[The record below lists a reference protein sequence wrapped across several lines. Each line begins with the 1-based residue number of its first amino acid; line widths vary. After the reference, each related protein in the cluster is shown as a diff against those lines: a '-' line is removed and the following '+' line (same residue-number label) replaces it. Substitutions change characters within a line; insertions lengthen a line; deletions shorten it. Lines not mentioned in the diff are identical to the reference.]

1 MLSLSSQPLC
11 LLFMLLPLL
20 EMLFLSPPTR
30 VCVCVCVCVCAR
42 VRTLSPVGP
51 IDCNLSG
58 SSVHGIF
65 QARILEC
72 GAISYS
78 RGIFP
83 TQGSN
88 LSLLNLLLW
97 QRILYS
103 SATWE
108 APTNAWL
115 VPTHLSGLQ

>member
-20 EMLFLSPPTR
+20 EMLFLSQQL
-30 VCVCVCVCVCAR
+30 A
-42 VRTLSPVGP
+42 RTLSPVGP

-78 RGIFP
+78 RGIFT